1 MDSASANDKVCKFSS
16 VQLTLDQQGN
26 NRKTNAGNGTE
37 EEKKKECLVMHS
49 LYYRTEYKVLYFP
62 ILKDAVLEYR
72 IQKQSRHFIYKHNV
86 IFSH

>member
-1 MDSASANDKVCKFSS
+1 
-16 VQLTLDQQGN
+16 
-26 NRKTNAGNGTE
+26 
-37 EEKKKECLVMHS
+37 MHS

-72 IQKQSRHFIYKHNV
+72 IQKQSLHFIYTHNV